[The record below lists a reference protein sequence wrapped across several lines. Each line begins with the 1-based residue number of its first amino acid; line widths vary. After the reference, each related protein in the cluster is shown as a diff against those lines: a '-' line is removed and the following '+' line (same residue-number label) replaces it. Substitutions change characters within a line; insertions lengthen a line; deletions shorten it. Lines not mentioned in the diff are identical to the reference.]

1 MRTVIFDLDGTLA
14 DTSQDLINAAN
25 MCFQGLGLGD
35 LLNVKTDQKVAM
47 MGGGRAMLQLGF
59 ERANLTGIPERIEDS
74 YQTFLRRY
82 GENIDVHTRL
92 YPGADG
98 AIKALGN
105 AGYAVGVCTNKPEV
119 FAQDLLVR
127 LGVRS
132 LFGSL
137 VGADTLPV
145 RKPDPLPMHEA
156 VRRAGGDVK
165 KSILVGD
172 SPTDRD
178 TARAA
183 GVKSLLVTFGP
194 DGGNVAQLRPD
205 ALLDDYGDLGDVV
218 ARLIG

>member
-35 LLNVKTDQKVAM
+35 LLNVETDQKVAM

-59 ERANLTGIPERIEDS
+59 ERAGVTHVPEKIEQN
-74 YQTFLRRY
+74 YEVFLNAY

-92 YPGADG
+92 YPGADS
-98 AIKALGN
+98 AIEALGN
-105 AGYAVGVCTNKPEV
+105 AGYAVGVCTNKPES
-119 FAQDLLVR
+119 FAQDLLMR

-132 LFGSL
+132 LFASL
-137 VGADTLPV
+137 VGADTLSV
-145 RKPDPLPMHEA
+145 RKPDARPMHEA

-194 DGGNVAQLRPD
+194 DGGNVAQLSPD
-205 ALLDDYGDLGDVV
+205 ALLDDYRDLGGVV

>member
-14 DTSQDLINAAN
+14 DTSQDLLNAAN

-35 LLNVKTDQKVAM
+35 LLNVETDQKVAM

-59 ERANLTGIPERIEDS
+59 ERAGVPDIPAKVEQS
-74 YQTFLRRY
+74 YDMFLGLY
-82 GENIDVHTRL
+82 GENIDVHTTL
-92 YPGADG
+92 YPGAET
-98 AIKALGN
+98 AIEALGN

-145 RKPDPLPMHEA
+145 RKPDPRPMHEA
-156 VRRAGGDVK
+156 VRRVGGDVK

-194 DGGNVAQLRPD
+194 DGGNVAQLHPD
-205 ALLDDYGDLGDVV
+205 ALLDDYGDLGDAVT
-218 ARLIG
+218 RLIG